1 MNLTTLPSPILLF
14 PSLFNS
20 PHPRWTKRQKAHS
33 HPSEYPPTVPAERMG
48 SEPLCLAAMR
58 QTWLMTEVRFPSG
71 RYSAVAWLGWRARA
85 LGTTE
90 TTDPCR
96 CWAMSGALY
105 FQPMVPKPRG
115 LLLTDSVL
123 FRSSKEE
130 KVQWVLWDSV
140 LLLFFPLPSGV
151 ATNSNCHSGYHKH
164 QSSFWLPQ
172 TPIVILVTTNTNCH
186 AGYSASVM
194 CYQ

>member
-1 MNLTTLPSPILLF
+1 
-14 PSLFNS
+14 
-20 PHPRWTKRQKAHS
+20 
-33 HPSEYPPTVPAERMG
+33 MG

-58 QTWLMTEVRFPSG
+58 QTWLTTEARFPSG
-71 RYSAVAWLGWRARA
+71 HCSAAVWPGWRAHA
-85 LGTTE
+85 LRTTE

-96 CWAMSGALY
+96 CWAMSCALY

-123 FRSSKEE
+123 FRSSKVE
-130 KVQWVLWDSV
+130 KVQWVLWDSF
-140 LLLFFPLPSGV
+140 LLLFLLLPSGV

-172 TPIVILVTTNTNCH
+172 TPIVILVTTNTNRHSGYHKHQLSWWLFNFCNALSGTFYITGDLGSYCAH
-186 AGYSASVM
+186 AGEAGTGESAQVLAR
-194 CYQ
+194 